1 MKNDMSVIVSMLCE
15 KTPKV
20 MNLIQ
25 ESLDIFI
32 ALRGSSVEEI
42 MNHFILW
49 AMNRE
54 LKPVIQAGQEQ
65 PPWIIGSRTCPG
77 KEIVELAH
85 DSKA

>member
-42 MNHFILW
+42 MNDKALLDDL
-49 AMNRE
+49 NRYVNVTLYDE
-54 LKPVIQAGQEQ
+54 LDLEYGSVI
-65 PPWIIGSRTCPG
+65 IN
-77 KEIVELAH
+77 IVYNN
-85 DSKA
+85 

>member
-1 MKNDMSVIVSMLCE
+1 MNNDMTVIVSMLCE

-42 MNHFILW
+42 MNDKTLLDDL
-49 AMNRE
+49 NRYVNE
-54 LKPVIQAGQEQ
+54 ALYDEMDVEYGSVI
-65 PPWIIGSRTCPG
+65 I
-77 KEIVELAH
+77 KIV
-85 DSKA
+85 SNK

>member
-1 MKNDMSVIVSMLCE
+1 MKNDMSVIVSMLCK

-42 MNHFILW
+42 MNDKTLLDDL
-49 AMNRE
+49 NRYVNDTLYDE
-54 LKPVIQAGQEQ
+54 MDLEYGSVI
-65 PPWIIGSRTCPG
+65 I
-77 KEIVELAH
+77 KIV
-85 DSKA
+85 SNK

>member
-32 ALRGSSVEEI
+32 ALRGSSV
-42 MNHFILW
+42 
-49 AMNRE
+49 
-54 LKPVIQAGQEQ
+54 
-65 PPWIIGSRTCPG
+65 
-77 KEIVELAH
+77 
-85 DSKA
+85 

>member
-1 MKNDMSVIVSMLCE
+1 MKNDMSVIVSMLCK

-42 MNHFILW
+42 MNDKTLLDDLNRYVNE
-49 AMNRE
+49 ALYDEMNLE
-54 LKPVIQAGQEQ
+54 YGSA
-65 PPWIIGSRTCPG
+65 IIN
-77 KEIVELAH
+77 IVYNN
-85 DSKA
+85 

>member
-1 MKNDMSVIVSMLCE
+1 MKNDMTVIVSMLCE

-42 MNHFILW
+42 MNDKALLDDL
-49 AMNRE
+49 NRYVNVTLYDE
-54 LKPVIQAGQEQ
+54 LDLEYGSVI
-65 PPWIIGSRTCPG
+65 IN
-77 KEIVELAH
+77 IVYNN
-85 DSKA
+85 

>member
-42 MNHFILW
+42 MNDKTFLDDLNRYVNETLYD
-49 AMNRE
+49 AMD
-54 LKPVIQAGQEQ
+54 LVYGSVI
-65 PPWIIGSRTCPG
+65 I
-77 KEIVELAH
+77 KIV
-85 DSKA
+85 SNK

>member
-1 MKNDMSVIVSMLCE
+1 MKNDMSVIVNMLCE

-42 MNHFILW
+42 MNDKALLDDL
-49 AMNRE
+49 NRYVNVTLYDE
-54 LKPVIQAGQEQ
+54 LD
-65 PPWIIGSRTCPG
+65 
-77 KEIVELAH
+77 L
-85 DSKA
+85 